1 MTDERDDPK
10 ATDVSERLR
19 RLQHLGVHRGRAG
32 LAPSPKSRTPATS
45 SSPHHE
51 NRTPPNLPLADL
63 PSARLEDRV
72 DAYEV
77 QTHFG
82 SCLIAE
88 ARLPAAEVRGLPL
101 AAALTASGSAVAA
114 CTRDPRLDHFDLR
127 QAAFLDT
134 ETSGLAGGAG
144 TFAFMVGIGM
154 FEGEGNDT
162 VYIVRQVFMRSPAEE
177 RALLE
182 VTANLLARCEGLV
195 SFNGR
200 AFDVP
205 LLTTRYAL
213 QRQPSPLT
221 GVSHFDLLPAARQR
235 WRLRLPSC
243 ALSALE
249 RDILEHPR
257 SQEDVPG
264 WLIPSLY
271 SDYARSA
278 ASGKPSATAIEDMTR
293 VFYHN
298 REDIVSMVPLAAI
311 LCSPFEET
319 GQLVRH
325 EAYHP
330 VDTVSLGRSFEE
342 LGWLDAGE
350 RAYRVALERPL
361 SPEARTVALSRLGWL
376 LKRQERRVEAVA
388 VWQDWITSVPG
399 ADPTP
404 YEELAKHHEWQA
416 NDLQSARTWTLWALH
431 TARQLPA
438 GPAREQALA
447 SLQHRLNRL
456 ERRLAETPK

>member
-1 MTDERDDPK
+1 M
-10 ATDVSERLR
+10 
-19 RLQHLGVHRGRAG
+19 
-32 LAPSPKSRTPATS
+32 
-45 SSPHHE
+45 
-51 NRTPPNLPLADL
+51 
-63 PSARLEDRV
+63 
-72 DAYEV
+72 
-77 QTHFG
+77 
-82 SCLIAE
+82 
-88 ARLPAAEVRGLPL
+88 
-101 AAALTASGSAVAA
+101 AA
-114 CTRDPRLDHFDLR
+114 CARDPRLDGFDLR

-154 FEGEGNDT
+154 FEVAGNDT
-162 VYIVRQVFMRSPAEE
+162 VYVVRQVFMRSPAEE

-182 VTANLLARCEGLV
+182 VTANLLARCHGLV

-205 LLTTRYAL
+205 LLTMRYAL
-213 QRQPSPLT
+213 QRQPSPLIDLP
-221 GVSHFDLLPAARQR
+221 HFDLLPAARQR
-235 WRLRLPSC
+235 WRLRLSSC

-249 RDILEHPR
+249 RDILEHSR

-278 ASGKPSATAIEDMTR
+278 AAGSPSPPAIDDMTR

-311 LCSPFEET
+311 LCSPFENT
-319 GQLVRH
+319 GNDWLKQPL
-325 EAYHP
+325 HP
-330 VDTVSLGRSFEE
+330 VDCVSLGRSFEE
-342 LGWLDAGE
+342 LGWHATGE
-350 RAYRVALERPL
+350 LAYRTALERSL

-376 LKRQERRVEAVA
+376 LKRQDRRAEAVA

-399 ADPTP
+399 PDPTP

-438 GPAREQALA
+438 GPAREQVLA

-456 ERRLAETPK
+456 ERKLAETPN